1 MYLRSPARAFTIT
14 LPRKLVKTAVLMA
27 KSILL
32 TGFEPFGGEAEN
44 PSWEAV
50 RPLDDER
57 IDGHRVA
64 ARLMPCVFGKA
75 IARLRD
81 EIAALEPQIV
91 ICVGQAGGRAEIS
104 VERVAINLEDAR
116 IPDNSGAQPLD
127 NPVVEGGPVAYFSG
141 LPVKAIVRDLTEA
154 GIPAALSQT
163 AGTFVCNHIFY
174 GVCHATQRRRR
185 KIRAGFIHIPFS
197 PAQAARNPGSPSLA
211 IPIVVE
217 ALRIAAATTLRN
229 PVDIR
234 EVGGAVS

>member
-27 KSILL
+27 KTILL

-127 NPVVEGGPVAYFSG
+127 RPIVPKGPAAYFSS
-141 LPVKAIVRDLTEA
+141 LPVKAIVRDLRDA
-154 GIPAALSQT
+154 GIPAGPSHT

-174 GVCHATQRRRR
+174 GACHARETGRR
-185 KIRAGFIHIPFS
+185 KLRTGFIHVPFS
-197 PAQAARNPGSPSLA
+197 PAQAVNHPGAPSLA
-211 IPIVVE
+211 IPIITE
-217 ALRIAAATTLRN
+217 ALRIAASTALRN
-229 PVDIR
+229 KVDII
-234 EVGGAVS
+234 EVGGALS